1 MPSLQNTVYVIR
13 KQYLERC
20 LREKGSACCNISQAL
35 SRVTF
40 GQESCNNHWKQYDL
54 YVPKGTSYVCAIV
67 SRLGMQNPP
76 GILASVIL
84 LSLKKTNQNACVRS
98 GIQLLRPVLSSGP
111 PSPSQLPPVLLLSM
125 TPYGAEYPL
134 GQLGSAFLA
143 VSPPN
148 SLFCIQMSALAAIEI
163 RSLWYCDI
171 PFQLFIKLLFQ
182 HVLWCLVPCQ
192 HNS

>member
-67 SRLGMQNPP
+67 SRLGMQNPS
-76 GILASVIL
+76 GIL
-84 LSLKKTNQNACVRS
+84 
-98 GIQLLRPVLSSGP
+98 
-111 PSPSQLPPVLLLSM
+111 
-125 TPYGAEYPL
+125 
-134 GQLGSAFLA
+134 
-143 VSPPN
+143 
-148 SLFCIQMSALAAIEI
+148 
-163 RSLWYCDI
+163 
-171 PFQLFIKLLFQ
+171 
-182 HVLWCLVPCQ
+182 
-192 HNS
+192 